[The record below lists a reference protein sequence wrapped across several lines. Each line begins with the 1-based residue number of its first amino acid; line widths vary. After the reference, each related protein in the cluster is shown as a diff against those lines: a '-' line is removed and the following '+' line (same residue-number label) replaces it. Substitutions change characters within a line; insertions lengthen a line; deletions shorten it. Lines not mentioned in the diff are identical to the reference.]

1 MGTLIDLTGTTVKV
15 TASTDAQ
22 DVRDAVD
29 VLALD
34 ALDFEMGM
42 VQLTF
47 TDITIALYS
56 AMDLTE
62 NEDAWKEVVAFTIV
76 SSAPSYQIKSLDKG
90 FLRYLRWK
98 VKASSGAGTAHFW
111 IKGVGRRY
119 G

>member
-98 VKASSGAGTAHFW
+98 VKAATTGTAHFW